1 MIALFGSWRSGK
13 LVSYDSSSEVYIQ
26 IMQNFTEFTEN
37 LQNKLWVIHISIHC
51 YANIRSW
58 THWDKQLARAVK
70 ALHWKRAQQD
80 EVIKKELVKSG
91 WNKTDAENVI

>member
-37 LQNKLWVIHISIHC
+37 LQNKL
-51 YANIRSW
+51 
-58 THWDKQLARAVK
+58 
-70 ALHWKRAQQD
+70 
-80 EVIKKELVKSG
+80 
-91 WNKTDAENVI
+91 